1 MEPKELVTNFILNCD
16 EAFRGRDADPYGLLS
31 PEVNVRVQG
40 RTFIS
45 GDHPGLTIVRKVLV
59 DVLAERVKV
68 ARVETL
74 AIISEGGRVATKLKI
89 TGETFDGKVFN
100 PEGEPCGCIF
110 GVEDGAIKE
119 VILYLDNVMVETVL
133 IGRQFV
139 EEGT

>member
-1 MEPKELVTNFILNCD
+1 VSPKECVRDFISRCD
-16 EAFRGRDADPYGLLS
+16 DALCGGESDPYSLMS
-31 PEVNVRVQG
+31 NDVNVRVQG

-59 DVLAERVKV
+59 DVVAERVKA
-68 ARVETL
+68 ARVEVL
-74 AIISEGGRVATKLKI
+74 AIISEGSRVATKLKI
-89 TGETFDGKVFN
+89 TGETFDGKIFN